1 MDEGYTIEC
10 PLTEDRAR
18 KLKLGDMVYLN
29 GEIII
34 TAGLSSFKRIIDF
47 AESGKSLPVDL
58 NNAALLHLVNYNR
71 RTAEGKPEVLYL
83 NPTTSTR
90 FNQHMPSIIR
100 MFRLRAVGGKGGLDM
115 ECARAMKE
123 TGCVYLSFLGA
134 GSPFLSSSIR
144 EVISVDWNDLVT
156 TYRLVRLRVEGLGP
170 AIVSIDSH
178 GNSIYEN
185 VRLGLEE
192 RFPHIIDSLCAAGT
206 KGKK

>member
-1 MDEGYTIEC
+1 MGEGYTIEC

-18 KLKLGDMVYLN
+18 TLKLGDMVYLD

-47 AESGKSLPVDL
+47 AESGKPLPVDL

-71 RTAEGKPEVLYL
+71 KTAEGKPEVLYL

-90 FNQHMPSIIR
+90 FNQYMPSIIR

-144 EVISVDWNDLVT
+144 EVISVDWSDLVT

-192 RFPHIIDSLCAAGT
+192 RFPHIIDSLHAAGT